1 MSEKLNFFSE
11 EWCAAA
17 LLAVNSNDAVY
28 QGFKDPGA
36 FTNRMEF
43 ACTDREVV
51 SHVEWDKGKVI
62 SWTPPKFDEG
72 DLWVVING
80 EIANWQ
86 RAAAG
91 EEEGGKL
98 LMAGQIKLAKGPMSA
113 AIENAGAL
121 NHFLLSWGQVPTDWD
136 I

>member
-62 SWTPPKFDEG
+62 SWTPPKAAPGSRSIPESSTPRTKKPR
-72 DLWVVING
+72 
-80 EIANWQ
+80 
-86 RAAAG
+86 RATA
-91 EEEGGKL
+91 
-98 LMAGQIKLAKGPMSA
+98 
-113 AIENAGAL
+113 
-121 NHFLLSWGQVPTDWD
+121 
-136 I
+136 